1 MSEKTIITFE
11 GVKYHLVGAGL
22 PKRGEMYLDMVE
34 QKVLK
39 ASFNHAT
46 NSQIIVKPVKWK
58 PVIGKDVYVIYVG
71 SGRIIKKM
79 FTNEY
84 RDLFEAGLVRQTK
97 EEAKDLLE
105 NLQQTVK
112 EFDL

>member
-1 MSEKTIITFE
+1 MNEKTIITFE

-39 ASFNHAT
+39 ADFNHAI
-46 NSQIIVKPVKWK
+46 NSQIIVEPVKWK
-58 PVIGKDVYVIYVG
+58 PVIDKDVYVIYVG

-79 FTNEY
+79 FLIFVISY
-84 RDLFEAGLVRQTK
+84 PRFHLLKLSQT
-97 EEAKDLLE
+97 ETL
-105 NLQQTVK
+105 
-112 EFDL
+112 